1 MKSSTFRLYFL
12 SVVVLLAACKREDVP
27 VKVYD
32 VPSELQVYIDLF
44 EQEAAKRGQNI
55 NIDNLRVLYEGDL
68 VNGTAAGTCT
78 YPHAS
83 DPIPTVRFDTT
94 SLNWTNNASSKE
106 LLVFHELGHCVLNRR
121 EHRDDLLPNGNYSS
135 IMRSTGA
142 QVYGGALNDY
152 KRDYYLDELFDP
164 TTSAPDWATNFPVYV
179 SPGTAGLTSV
189 FIEDFVDNR
198 NFWNLGSSA
207 NVATTINNSVLAFT
221 SKSET
226 TAFFTTKETDLTPTA
241 DFVIEASLKIAAGE
255 NSVMVQWGGPGS
267 DKLNF
272 FGFTPGKSAF
282 VGNWTEGIVAARELT
297 NITPTEF
304 TKLTIRKEG
313 SKYYMYVNET
323 IFDVLS
329 YETLQGSIIGFYVGA
344 LTTLNV
350 DYVHV
355 YEM

>member
-1 MKSSTFRLYFL
+1 MKSHTFRLYFL
-12 SVVVLLAACKREDVP
+12 SVILLLAACKREDVP

-32 VPSELQVYIDLF
+32 VPAELQVYIDLF
-44 EQEAAKRGQNI
+44 EQEAAKRGQTI
-55 NIDNLRVLYEGDL
+55 TIDNLRVLYEGEL

-78 YPHAS
+78 YPHAD

-94 SLNWTNNASSKE
+94 SLNWTNNAASQE
-106 LLVFHELGHCVLNRR
+106 ILVFHELGHCVLNRR
-121 EHRDDLLPNGNYSS
+121 EHRDEQLPNGNFAS

-142 QVYGGALNDY
+142 QVYGGALNDF

-164 TTSAPDWATNFPVYV
+164 TTPAPDWATNFPEYV
-179 SPGTAGLTSV
+179 SPETMGLTSV
-189 FIEDFVDNR
+189 FIDDFVDNR
-198 NFWNLGSSA
+198 NFWNLGNSA
-207 NVATTINNSVLAFT
+207 NVSTSISNSTLIFS
-221 SKSET
+221 SKSES
-226 TAFFTTKETDLTPTA
+226 TAYFTSKETDLQA
-241 DFVIEASLKIAAGE
+241 NSDFIIEANMKIASGE

-282 VGNWTEGIVAARELT
+282 VGNWTDGIVVAREIST
-297 NITPTEF
+297 MIPSEF

-313 SKYYMYVNET
+313 TLYYMYVNGA

-329 YETLQGSIIGFYVGA
+329 YETLEGGVIAFYVGA
-344 LTTLNV
+344 QTTLHV
-350 DYVHV
+350 DYVHI